1 VPSLLCWVA
10 LALAVVTAV
19 LLFGVT
25 WADSGGFAVWALGLP
40 VLLCVVPI
48 VVARWRFSV
57 AVTWL
62 VAGVLLAWSLVLGLG
77 IGLFLLPAALVE
89 CAAAAA
95 QTGPDYR
102 RA

>member
-1 VPSLLCWVA
+1 
-10 LALAVVTAV
+10 
-19 LLFGVT
+19 
-25 WADSGGFAVWALGLP
+25 
-40 VLLCVVPI
+40 
-48 VVARWRFSV
+48 
-57 AVTWL
+57 